1 MKVKNVINGLL
12 KKYDL
17 KEINIIDKDKVIYSG
32 SVQGWKVTDVDMIL
46 YKRQVENME
55 VLQRIMFNFE
65 KAFIFVGNPFEE

>member
-32 SVQGWKVTDVDMIL
+32 SVEGWKVTEVDMIL